1 MLTDTKIKS
10 LKPKDKVY
18 KIADRDGLYVSV
30 SVAGTVTFRYDYRI
44 NGRRETLTIGK
55 YGADG
60 INLAEARERLMIARK
75 QVSEGISPATEKR
88 VERNKIRNADRFCVF
103 AEKYLADV
111 QLADS
116 TKALRVAT
124 YERDIKDTFGTRL
137 MTEITADE
145 IRSHCE
151 KIKERG
157 APSTAIFV
165 RDLIANVYRYAIQRG
180 HKFAN
185 PADEIANSS
194 IATFKK
200 RERVLTPREIKLFFN
215 TLEETQSDFALKKAV
230 KFILLTMVR
239 KGELV
244 NATWDE
250 VDFKNKVWTIP
261 AERMKAKRAHNVYLS
276 EQALDLIIAF
286 QIYSEGSPYLLPG
299 RINRRQPIANSS
311 LNRVIANCIKFINKD
326 EQRIDEFT
334 VHDLRRTGST
344 LLHEMGFNS
353 DWIEKSLA
361 HEQQGVRAVY
371 NKAEYAEQRKEMMQR
386 WADQVDEW
394 INDNSL

>member
-18 KIADRDGLYVSV
+18 KVADRDGLYVSV

-124 YERDIKDTFGTRL
+124 YERDIKDTFGNRL

>member
-1 MLTDTKIKS
+1 MLTDTKIKP

-18 KIADRDGLYVSV
+18 KVADRDGLYVSV
-30 SVAGTVTFRYDYRI
+30 STVGTITFRYDYRI

-88 VERNKIRNADRFCVF
+88 IERNKIRNADRFCVF

-124 YERDIKDTFGTRL
+124 YERDIKDTFGNRL
-137 MTEITADE
+137 MTEITTDE

-151 KIKERG
+151 KIKDRG

-276 EQALDLIIAF
+276 EQAIDLIVAF

-371 NKAEYAEQRKEMMQR
+371 NKAEYAE
-386 WADQVDEW
+386 
-394 INDNSL
+394 

>member
-18 KIADRDGLYVSV
+18 KVADRDGLYVSV
-30 SVAGTVTFRYDYRI
+30 STAGTITFRYDYRI

-88 VERNKIRNADRFCVF
+88 AERNKIRNADRFCVF

-124 YERDIKDTFGTRL
+124 YERDIKDTFGNRL

-276 EQALDLIIAF
+276 EQAIDLIVAF

-371 NKAEYAEQRKEMMQR
+371 NKAEYAAQRKEMMQR
-386 WADQVDEW
+386 WADQVEEW